1 MQGSKKKKRLHVNAE
16 ASRFSSPLNFP
27 IRLSA
32 TASESNMSSLN
43 GATGQQEVFLSR
55 STPMAKKRGQPL
67 DGETQAAGRAC
78 FVRQDSEVQCSAWD
92 RG

>member
-1 MQGSKKKKRLHVNAE
+1 M
-16 ASRFSSPLNFP
+16 
-27 IRLSA
+27 
-32 TASESNMSSLN
+32 
-43 GATGQQEVFLSR
+43 
-55 STPMAKKRGQPL
+55 MAKKRGQPL